1 MLRIIDNKAKKRK
14 KNTKKR
20 KIKNRKKR
28 IIDNNVII
36 CTELYKFVFYVVF
49 STSLRERLFMAIGY
63 RKFKSSY

>member
-14 KNTKKR
+14 KNTKKKR
-20 KIKNRKKR
+20 KRKNRKKR

-49 STSLRERLFMAIGY
+49 STSLCERVFMAIG
-63 RKFKSSY
+63 

>member
-49 STSLRERLFMAIGY
+49 STSLRE
-63 RKFKSSY
+63 